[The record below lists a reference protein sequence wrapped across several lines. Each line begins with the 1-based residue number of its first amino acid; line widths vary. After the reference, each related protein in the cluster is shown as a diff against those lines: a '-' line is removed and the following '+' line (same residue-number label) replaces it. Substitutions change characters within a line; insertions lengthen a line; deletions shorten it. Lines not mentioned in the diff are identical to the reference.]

1 MKRCAKRR
9 TWKNTCNNKCSRIGR
24 TLWNFAMRKNLA
36 MGKYGL
42 KPNRQPILP
51 SYFINLGLAEL
62 GWKNRVYGHVLYGSW
77 AVFAMTLLIIILV
90 VTIFFWIPI
99 YIIYSMDT
107 LSITNV
113 NEFWD
118 TVALAFSTLLNIQ
131 TQYVPTSPGAII
143 ALAIESGFGR
153 FILAAVTAILVVKAS
168 KVQNNIVL
176 SENALIHKKPDGF
189 WYISVR
195 VGCLYDQ
202 NIFASHIRL
211 TCITPINCINEY
223 HGSNGNGKYQGNLAV
238 NLKLYDAL
246 EDGEFQLGG
255 IPRNVRH
262 RIDEQSP
269 LYDAIKNFGNPDQ
282 WQTTPVISALYLH
295 FNGIDELTGRGVGKS
310 RVYTNH
316 ANTIKYYEHGRLQDV
331 ILPPTRIEG
340 AIRRG
345 SVFGHLPINIRNDIA
360 LNIANK
366 LKDEPSTELSI
377 YWSNFHL
384 IRTEKEN
391 DMDSSSLSKLNKL
404 P

>member
-1 MKRCAKRR
+1 MKKRFAKRR
-9 TWKNTCNNKCSRIGR
+9 SCKNVCNKCSSICRN
-24 TLWNFAMRKNLA
+24 LWKVITRKNFAMN
-36 MGKYGL
+36 KYGL
-42 KPNRQPILP
+42 KPNRQPMLP

-62 GWKNRVYGHVLYGSW
+62 GWKNRMYAHVLYGNW
-77 AVFAMTLLIIILV
+77 TVFVMTLLVIILV

-99 YIIYSMDT
+99 YIIYSMDK

-113 NEFWD
+113 NDFWD

-131 TQYVPTSPGAII
+131 TQYIPTSPGAII

-153 FILAAVTAILVVKAS
+153 FILAGVTAVLVVKAS

-176 SENALIHKKPDGF
+176 SENALVHKKADGF

-195 VGCLYDQ
+195 VGCLYEQ
-202 NIFASHIRL
+202 NIFASQIRL
-211 TCITPINCINEY
+211 TCITPFNCINAYESINGTGEY
-223 HGSNGNGKYQGNLAV
+223 HGNRAV
-238 NLKLYDAL
+238 NLKIYDAL

-269 LYDAIKNFGNPDQ
+269 LYGAIEIFGNPAQ
-282 WQTTPVISALYLH
+282 WETTPVISALYLH
-295 FNGIDELTGRGVGKS
+295 FNGTDELTGRGVGKT
-310 RVYTNH
+310 RVYTKKE
-316 ANTIKYYEHGRLQDV
+316 NTIKYLENATLQDV

-345 SVFGHLPINIRNDIA
+345 SVFGHLPVKTRNNLA
-360 LNIANK
+360 SNIAGK
-366 LKDEPSTELSI
+366 LKDNPLAELSI

-384 IRTEKEN
+384 IRSGKEN
-391 DMDSSSLSKLNKL
+391 DMDSSSSSKPNV
-404 P
+404 PP